1 MFNVLIS
8 FPAEEVINFEIENK
22 NPKKSGQSFKYLKK
36 EKIFQGDIKS
46 SSHPF

>member
-1 MFNVLIS
+1 MFTGLIS
-8 FPAEEVINFEIENK
+8 FPAEEVINLEIENK